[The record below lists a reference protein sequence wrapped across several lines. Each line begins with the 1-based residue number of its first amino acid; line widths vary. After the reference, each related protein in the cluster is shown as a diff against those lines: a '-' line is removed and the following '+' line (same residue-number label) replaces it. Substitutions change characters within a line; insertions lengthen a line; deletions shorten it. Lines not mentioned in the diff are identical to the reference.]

1 MARPQTEK
9 EKSRKFRIELN
20 VLDLV
25 LAFVVALF
33 LILYTYHQA
42 VVQPLREKLAVSR
55 IYVVDLDGLVEEFR
69 RRAIEK
75 ALSGENVRPE
85 EVAESVRK
93 YLDTVLSGLPPEAV
107 VLDDRCVVRG
117 GLRIPLIAPPAGS
130 TKIPLPEEK
139 AAKSTPSK

>member
-1 MARPQTEK
+1 MARPQTER
-9 EKSRKFRIELN
+9 EKGRKFRIELN

-33 LILYTYHQA
+33 LILYTYHRA

-55 IYVVDLDGLVEEFR
+55 IYVVDLDGLVDSIR
-69 RRAIEK
+69 NRAIKK

-85 EVAESVRK
+85 EVAETVRK

-117 GLRIPLIAPPAGS
+117 GLRIPLIAPPERS
-130 TKIPLPEEK
+130 LKINHPGKNSEDPRH
-139 AAKSTPSK
+139 TG